1 MWKEMNQLNYVI
13 CLSLATAGMESSIFN
28 LVKLVPAMFVVVAF
42 FSVTKMTLSCT
53 WMLYILPFILFIVS
67 RISSFLFDKDTLT
80 KYLKLLLSISEPVGG
95 R

>member
-1 MWKEMNQLNYVI
+1 MPASCVHLLNKMTCLTYCEQFMWKEMNQLNYVI

-53 WMLYILPFILFIVS
+53 WNH
-67 RISSFLFDKDTLT
+67 SFC
-80 KYLKLLLSISEPVGG
+80 LLLVDFPLFCLT
-95 R
+95 RTR

>member
-53 WMLYILPFILFIVS
+53 WMLDFHSFCLLFS

-80 KYLKLLLSISEPVGG
+80 KYLKLLFVHL
-95 R
+95 